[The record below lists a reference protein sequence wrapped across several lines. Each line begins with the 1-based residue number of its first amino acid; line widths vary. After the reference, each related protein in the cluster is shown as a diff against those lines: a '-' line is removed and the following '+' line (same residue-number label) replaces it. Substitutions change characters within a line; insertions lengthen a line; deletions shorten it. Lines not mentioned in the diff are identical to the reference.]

1 MKKNFFTLLALLMLV
16 TVSAVAE
23 EQETVNV
30 PMNDLGTKTFVCD
43 KNLDFSSLN
52 AVDKNLVPFYI
63 SDYSEVTNT
72 FTLSRFA
79 DDRVPAYTPMVLMV
93 AYPEKWDGSA
103 FDVPTY
109 SASNTSLNK
118 ARAVANANS
127 KYFYM
132 VPVTT
137 GTYID
142 DEDEEV
148 YAFLPDAERG
158 KISNGKYAVR
168 RSISIVT
175 GGKYIKKYYDYYE
188 YDEVGAIVQNQP
200 DKFAEMVQ
208 KGFFYHRVQTTENWG
223 IQTETHSYYFFQGSS
238 QILVDP
244 ASCHD
249 DGGWFRTTW
258 KDKSINYT
266 QFVLARSGNGKKAV
280 FQRCSD
286 GEQGNPVSVGGCFIR
301 VNSDMSP
308 AASRESIGFDFA
320 DEEEIGD
327 ISGIKAVKDAF
338 SNEVIYN
345 INGQKLVKLQK
356 GLNIVNG
363 KKIFVK

>member
-16 TVSAVAE
+16 TVNAVA
-23 EQETVNV
+23 QDPETVNV
-30 PMNDLGTKTFVCD
+30 PMNSLGTKTFVCD

-109 SASNTSLNK
+109 SATNTSLNK

-168 RSISIVT
+168 RSISIKT
-175 GGKYIKKYYDYYE
+175 GEKLVKTYYPYKE
-188 YDEVGAIVQNQP
+188 YAELVELAENNP
-200 DKFAEMVQ
+200 DAFDALIEN
-208 KGFFYHRVQTTENWG
+208 GFFYHEVEEKTKLGKTTYIHYYRFWQGENE
-223 IQTETHSYYFFQGSS
+223 IV
-238 QILVDP
+238 VDP
-244 ASCHD
+244 SSCQD
-249 DGGWFRTTW
+249 EDGWFRSSW
-258 KDKSINYT
+258 QKKYVNYT
-266 QFVLARSGNGKKAV
+266 QFILARSGKKAV

-301 VNSDMSP
+301 INSDLSP
-308 AASRESIGFDFA
+308 VAASRESIDFDFA

-327 ISGIKAVKDAF
+327 ISGIKVVKDAF

-356 GLNIVNG
+356 GLNIING